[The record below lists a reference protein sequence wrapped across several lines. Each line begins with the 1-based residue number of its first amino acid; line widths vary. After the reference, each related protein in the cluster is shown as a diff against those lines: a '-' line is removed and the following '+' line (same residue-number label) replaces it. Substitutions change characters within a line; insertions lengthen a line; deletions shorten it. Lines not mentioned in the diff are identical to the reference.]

1 MKSRKNIF
9 VIVII
14 SIVLLVTGRVLF
26 FKENN
31 SEIKTI
37 KSDKQLLNIYKGE
50 QDNNDLKN
58 LLLRIVTLPFNVSIN
73 YSGGYMDEATVVP
86 NSEQSTWSV
95 DSSSKTLSVQS
106 DDYSKTNIQVEN
118 VDEAD
123 ITKTDGKYIYSLSEN
138 DVVITNA
145 IDPKNIKIESKIKL
159 SSGIYPEDLIPYK
172 NKLVVISSDV
182 SGQNSYYD
190 NKSNTIVGI
199 YDITN
204 KSKPNLL
211 KSYTLYEKYYTSRCI
226 DNRLY
231 VIATGTLRE
240 ENNKIATYYKEDNN
254 QKEISLNNIKYLEDV
269 KTKDQ
274 TLISTIDLNDTKSDV
289 NIDSYLMDVSNAYVS
304 ENAIYLLEQ
313 KYEYNYVPSIS
324 SLFGY
329 KGVLGLFESISFN
342 NYNYYN
348 TEIYK
353 FDILKNGKV
362 NYNTKTSI
370 EGETINQYSIDENK
384 GHLRVALHD
393 ENGSRIAIFDEKLKT
408 IGTTDYVAKDE
419 IMYSSRF
426 MGDKAYLVTFQNTD
440 PLFVIDLSNEKNP
453 KVLGELKI
461 PGYSMYLHP
470 YDETHL
476 IGIGMNTRTTYYQ
489 DISGR
494 TTAGS
499 TVVTG
504 MKMALFDV
512 SDVNNPK
519 EISHTIIGDSRTTSA
534 ILTNPK
540 ALLFSK
546 EKNLIAIPV
555 NNYSENFEVDY
566 SDSYESVIEDYTD
579 YRGNIIGEGYYVY
592 NINLTNGFNLKGV
605 ITHDKNKYTT
615 LSRGLYINN
624 NLFTVSR
631 DMIKV
636 NDLNNLSLINELNIK
651 EGK

>member
-1 MKSRKNIF
+1 MKVNKKIF
-9 VIVII
+9 IIIVIV
-14 SIVLLVTGRVLF
+14 LVMLGTGGVLF

-37 KSDKQLLNIYKGE
+37 KSDKQLLSIYKRK
-50 QDNNDLKN
+50 QDNSDLKN
-58 LLLRIVTLPFNVSIN
+58 LFLRIVTLPFHIPIN
-73 YSGGYMDEATVVP
+73 RYGGDGYLTRTD
-86 NSEQSTWSV
+86 SWQSNWSA
-95 DSSSKTLSVQS
+95 DSS

-123 ITKTDGKYIYSLSEN
+123 ITKTDGNYIYSLSEN
-138 DVVITNA
+138 DVVITNT

-159 SSGIYPEDLIPYK
+159 SSGIYPEDLILYK

-182 SGQNSYYD
+182 SSQNSYYD
-190 NKSNTIVGI
+190 DKSNTIVGI

-231 VIATGTLRE
+231 VISTGMLRE
-240 ENNKIATYYKEDNN
+240 ENNKIVTYYREDNN

-269 KTKDQ
+269 KTNNQ
-274 TLISTIDLNDTKSDV
+274 TLISTIDLDDPKSNV
-289 NIDSYLMDVSNAYVS
+289 NIDSYLMDISNAYVS
-304 ENAIYLLEQ
+304 ENAIYLLDQ
-313 KYEYNYVPSIS
+313 KYDYNYVPSIS

-329 KGVLGLFESISFN
+329 KGVLGLFENTNSDDYSGD
-342 NYNYYN
+342 N

-353 FDILKNGKV
+353 FDIFKNGEV
-362 NYNTKTSI
+362 TYNTKTNV
-370 EGETINQYSIDENK
+370 EGTTINQYSVDENK

-393 ENGSRIAIFDEKLKT
+393 ENGSRIAIFDERLKT

-419 IMYSSRF
+419 EMYSSRF

-440 PLFVIDLSNEKNP
+440 PLFVIDLSDEKNP
-453 KVLGELKI
+453 KILGELKI

-476 IGIGMNTRTTYYQ
+476 IGIGMDTYTIYHQ
-489 DISGR
+489 DIYGKV
-494 TTAGS
+494 TAGS
-499 TVVTG
+499 TVVSG

-519 EISHTIIGDSRTTSA
+519 EISHTVIGDSKATSA

-555 NNYSENFEVDY
+555 NNYNENFEVNY
-566 SDSYESVIEDYTD
+566 SDSYESAINDYKD
-579 YRGNIIGEGYYVY
+579 YKGNIIGEGYYVY

-605 ITHDKNKYTT
+605 ITHERSNYTT
-615 LSRGLYINN
+615 LSSESNLLRGLYINN
-624 NLFTVSR
+624 NLYTVSR

-636 NDLNNLSLINELNIK
+636 NNLNDLSLINELKIK
-651 EGK
+651 EAK